1 MCGGQAGWIAHLQAG
16 GSFLGKLEVSAAG
29 WDARARAG
37 RAVRSAIASR
47 VAKRLGLGA
56 IPATGAVKLGHADS
70 SRASAIEKPHNA
82 LPWNS
87 GRFPFKRCAD
97 LKFSSFILGATI
109 VARRLIVREASAPA
123 AGLIVREALLS
134 PSVVRERPGPS
145 RLRFRVGRLQ
155 RLPGLEKEPRSRMC
169 PSPGSRFR
177 PWSARRLPTSCLVQN
192 DSRVPI
198 CAACS
203 NAIRRFGK
211 QGRLRASSGTA
222 SRRGD
227 TGGSPTFKRGSF
239 LLADCRWDAAAP
251 MLSEA
256 PSRLRV

>member
-1 MCGGQAGWIAHLQAG
+1 MDRPP
-16 GSFLGKLEVSAAG
+16 SSAALSSLLTADG
-29 WDARARAG
+29 MQPRLCCPKRHRVFRNG
-37 RAVRSAIASR
+37 AVPVKLQFSIDHRRETTDRSRS
-47 VAKRLGLGA
+47 LGA
-56 IPATGAVKLGHADS
+56 G
-70 SRASAIEKPHNA
+70 SR
-82 LPWNS
+82 
-87 GRFPFKRCAD
+87 
-97 LKFSSFILGATI
+97 
-109 VARRLIVREASAPA
+109 
-123 AGLIVREALLS
+123 LLS

-145 RLRFRVGRLQ
+145 RLRFKVGRLQ

>member
-1 MCGGQAGWIAHLQAG
+1 MPSPSPHRP
-16 GSFLGKLEVSAAG
+16 E
-29 WDARARAG
+29 RARLTHSVPHLTGSLKVLCHERVIVTDG
-37 RAVRSAIASR
+37 RVNRLRSLFIRSQFRHRPSVMGRLPSSTICQWPIVATRSFVR
-47 VAKRLGLGA
+47 
-56 IPATGAVKLGHADS
+56 
-70 SRASAIEKPHNA
+70 E
-82 LPWNS
+82 
-87 GRFPFKRCAD
+87 
-97 LKFSSFILGATI
+97 
-109 VARRLIVREASAPA
+109 ARRLWQLV
-123 AGLIVREALLS
+123 S
-134 PSVVRERPGPS
+134 PERGSELPGPL
-145 RLRFRVGRLQ
+145 RLFRVGRLQ

-198 CAACS
+198 CTACS

-256 PSRLRV
+256 PSHLRV